1 MRTGMFGRA
10 GSGRKTLMEALMGP
24 EGEPIPVGRK
34 SVTTLQVR
42 DERIDKLTAIFKPKR
57 TIYSNVEM
65 VLDDHPSDSLKDSLN
80 ALRPY
85 EVLVYVAKG
94 FDSSIQAIMA
104 DVSEAHDEMILTDL
118 MLVEKRLESF
128 KKTGDNTSQERLLM
142 DRLKGVL
149 EDNRFVSEIE
159 LDEGEKRLLVPYNLL
174 TLKDLVIV
182 LNVGEDLIG
191 SPDLV
196 ALEQQIGNMGTTC
209 VSLCAKLEAEIA
221 KLSPEEQAEMLSAL
235 GIQKGA
241 SHLVIHALYKAMN
254 LISFFT
260 VGEDEV
266 RAWPV
271 RHGSFA
277 PVAAG
282 KVHSDIQRGFI
293 RAETVSYDD
302 FMKSGSLGSAKR
314 TGTLRLEG
322 KEYVVKDGDIINFLF
337 KV

>member
-1 MRTGMFGRA
+1 M
-10 GSGRKTLMEALMGP
+10 MEALMGP

-42 DERIDKLTAIFKPKR
+42 DERIDKLSAIFNPKR

-94 FDSSIQAIMA
+94 FDTNTKALLA
-104 DVSEAHDEMILTDL
+104 DVAEARDEMILTDL

-128 KKTGDNTSQERLLM
+128 KKTGDNVSQERLLM
-142 DRLKGVL
+142 DRLKALL
-149 EDNRFVSEIE
+149 EDGKFASETE
-159 LDEGEKRLLVPYNLL
+159 LDEGERRLLVPYNLL
-174 TLKDLVIV
+174 TLKDLVVV
-182 LNVGEDLIG
+182 LNLGEDLLG
-191 SPDLV
+191 TSTP
-196 ALEQQIGNMGTTC
+196 AELEAEVGKMGCVC

-221 KLSPEEQAEMLSAL
+221 KLSPAEQAEMLSML
-235 GIQKGA
+235 NITQGA
-241 SHLVIHALYKAMN
+241 SQLVIQAIYRVMK

-271 RHGSFA
+271 RDGSPA

-293 RAETVSYDD
+293 RAETVAYED
-302 FMKSGSLGSAKR
+302 FMKAGSLGSAKR
-314 TGTLRLEG
+314 SGTLRLEG
-322 KEYVVKDGDIINFLF
+322 KEYIVKDGDIINFLF

>member
-1 MRTGMFGRA
+1 MRTGMFGRI

-34 SVTTLQVR
+34 SITTLQVR
-42 DERIDKLTAIFKPKR
+42 DERIDKLSAIFKPKR
-57 TIYSNVEM
+57 TIYSTVEM

-80 ALRPY
+80 ALRQY

-94 FDSSIQAIMA
+94 FDTTPDAILA
-104 DVSEAHDEMILTDL
+104 DVSEARDEMILGDL

-142 DRLKGVL
+142 DRLKAVL
-149 EDNRFVSEIE
+149 EDNRFVSEVE
-159 LDEGEKRLLVPYNLL
+159 LDEGERRLLVPYNLL
-174 TLKDLVIV
+174 TLKDLVIA
-182 LNVGEDLIG
+182 LNVGEDLLG
-191 SPDLV
+191 SSDLGK
-196 ALEQQIGNMGTTC
+196 LEQDIATLGTTC

-221 KLSPEEQAEMLSAL
+221 KLSPEEQAEMLSSL

-241 SHLVIHALYKAMN
+241 GQLLIQALYKAMN

-271 RHGSFA
+271 RAGSVA

-293 RAETVSYDD
+293 RAETCHYDD
-302 FMKSGSLGSAKR
+302 FMKAGSLGAAKGK
-314 TGTLRLEG
+314 GTLRLEG
-322 KEYVVKDGDIINFLF
+322 KEYLVKDGDIINFLF